1 MKWMSNSCKD
11 DKDCD
16 VQELLL
22 INAVTEE
29 NGKPSYQCP
38 TEVRKV
44 QSSGVAFQKF
54 MSSINKY
61 DLAENEFN

>member
-44 QSSGVAFQKF
+44 QSSKCGLLEVYVFYKQV
-54 MSSINKY
+54 
-61 DLAENEFN
+61 